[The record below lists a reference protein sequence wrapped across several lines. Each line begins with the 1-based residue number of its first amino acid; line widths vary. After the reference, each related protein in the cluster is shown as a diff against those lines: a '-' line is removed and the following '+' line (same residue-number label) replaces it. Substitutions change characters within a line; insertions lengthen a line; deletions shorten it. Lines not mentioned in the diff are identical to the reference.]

1 MPGRP
6 DLCSLSH
13 GQKDALITALMA
25 QVAALTARVAELEAK
40 LWSAAEDA
48 RQFQP
53 SALERPEGV
62 GARETEGQSRSARGR
77 PSPAPSQPDARADRV
92 GVRPPGLRRR
102 RFERGAERGSRL
114 RPHRNSRGQARRD
127 ARDAQGRRLSLLR
140 QTLQGGGARG
150 PLAGFPPGSQS
161 IGANISGPCI
171 GRRVFFG
178 EARADDGEEPPSGL
192 AGGRRS
198 ARA

>member
-77 PSPAPSQPDARADRV
+77 PSPAPSQSDARADRF

-114 RPHRNSRGQARRD
+114 RPDRNSRGRARRD
-127 ARDAQGRRLSLLR
+127 ARDAARRRLSLLR

-150 PLAGFPPGSQS
+150 PGAGFPPGSKPGGFAPSSS
-161 IGANISGPCI
+161 ICV
-171 GRRVFFG
+171 RR
-178 EARADDGEEPPSGL
+178 RASRWRG
-192 AGGRRS
+192 
-198 ARA
+198 